1 MPVYAALLERGGRIQ
16 RVWGCYCDPILSGP
30 GGGAAEGGAACGSGG
45 LTELD
50 LLPAGLGDW
59 GPATAS
65 EPSSAERPPLTRP
78 PLGVGG
84 GV

>member
-1 MPVYAALLERGGRIQ
+1 MPVYAALLEREEACSA
-16 RVWGCYCDPILSGP
+16 RVWGIFTAIPPSLDQA
-30 GGGAAEGGAACGSGG
+30 GGGGRGAACGEWG

-65 EPSSAERPPLTRP
+65 RA
-78 PLGVGG
+78 V
-84 GV
+84 